1 MSSHSRHGLILI
13 VDDHDSIRDILGR
26 NLRLQ
31 GHRILMASHGIAAL
45 DLVAQHPIEL
55 ILLDVNMPEMN
66 GIEVLTQLKSNP
78 ATNDIPVLML
88 SAESDIDQ
96 IITCINLG
104 AEDYL
109 VKPFNSVFLKA
120 RVTSCLEKHRLRL
133 QQRAYQQTLEDRVAE
148 RTALAEQHAKQLEN
162 QTAILESILNSM
174 GDGVVVVD
182 TQGTLV
188 HLNPA
193 AQTILGSHLGDFLPM
208 QANRPSVFR
217 AFDQKSR
224 YALSELPLTQAVLG
238 HETDNLELCITTETD
253 LASQWLSVTA
263 RPLRHQEGNLIG
275 GVAVLRD
282 VSATKSAEVALRES
296 EERFA
301 LAARGANDGL
311 WDWDLRLN
319 QIYFSPRWKAMLGF
333 EEHEI
338 GQSLDEW
345 MRRVHPDDRERLEV
359 RLAAH
364 HHRLITHFEHEYR
377 IMHRDGS
384 YRWMLCRGL
393 AVWGEAGQAIR
404 MAGSQTDITDR
415 KSIERQLLHDA
426 LHDGLTNLPNR
437 VLFLDR
443 LETALNRFRRHPS
456 AQFAVMFLDLDRFKT
471 INDSLGHVTGDKLL
485 KIIAKRLEGCVR
497 PGDTVARLGGDE
509 FTLLLYDVND
519 ELVAR
524 TIADRIQETVS
535 MPIQLGDQEV
545 FTAASIGIL
554 LSDSQYHSATDI
566 IRDADTAMYHAKI
579 SGKARAVLFD
589 SAMHAQA
596 MLQLQIESDL
606 RWAIERDELR
616 VHYQPIVE
624 LSTQEIVGV
633 EALVRWQHPE
643 HGLLYPNRFLSIAE
657 EMGLISPLSW
667 HILAKACAQIRTW
680 QQEIPGAE
688 NMWVSVNLSAKQL
701 SEPDLVTRIQ
711 AILQELELN
720 PRLLKLEITEH
731 ALIEHGEVT
740 IQALNQLRELGV
752 QLCIDDFGIGYS
764 SLSYLQR
771 FPIDI
776 LKIDR
781 SFISQIGEPGK
792 RNEVVQTII
801 GLAQTLGM
809 RAVAEGTETQI
820 QADILNLLSCD
831 FGQGWLFSKA
841 LDPTALVELLTE
853 KVH

>member
-1 MSSHSRHGLILI
+1 MSAHTRQGLVLI

-31 GHRILMASHGIAAL
+31 GHRILMAANGGMAL
-45 DLVAQHPIEL
+45 KMVAKHAVDV
-55 ILLDVNMPEMN
+55 ILLDVMMPEMT
-66 GIEVLTQLKSNP
+66 GIEVLTQLKAQAHTS
-78 ATNDIPVLML
+78 DIPVLML
-88 SAESDIDQ
+88 SAESDIEQ
-96 IITCINLG
+96 IVTCINLG

-109 VKPFNSVFLKA
+109 VKPVNPVFLKA
-120 RVTSCLEKHRLRL
+120 RVSSCLEKNRFRI
-133 QQRAYQQTLEDRVAE
+133 QQRAYQETLEIRVAE
-148 RTALAEQHAKQLEN
+148 RTALAAQHAQQLEQ
-162 QTAILESILNSM
+162 QTAILESILHSM

-182 TQGTLV
+182 TNGQLLHT
-188 HLNPA
+188 NPA
-193 AQTILGSHLGDFLPM
+193 ARSILGAQLDGFLPS
-208 QANRPSVFR
+208 ATNAVSAFR
-217 AFDQKSR
+217 ADDQVLE
-224 YALSELPLTQAVLG
+224 YANTDLPLIRAIQGYESNNVELSVLT
-238 HETDNLELCITTETD
+238 TDA
-253 LASQWLSVTA
+253 ASQWLSVTA
-263 RPLRHQEGNLIG
+263 RPLRHQEGSLIG
-275 GVAVLRD
+275 GVAVVRD
-282 VSATKSAEVALRES
+282 ISMAKQSEVALRES

-319 QIYFSPRWKAMLGF
+319 QIYYSPRWKAMLGY
-333 EEHEI
+333 EEHAI
-338 GQSLDEW
+338 GNTLDEW
-345 MRRVHPDDRERLEV
+345 LRRVHPDDRERLEV
-359 RLAAH
+359 RLSAH

-377 IMHRDGS
+377 ILHRDDS

-415 KSIERQLLHDA
+415 KEIERQLLHDA
-426 LHDGLTNLPNR
+426 LHDGLTGLPNR

-443 LETALNRFRRHPS
+443 LETALYRLRRHPS

-471 INDSLGHVTGDKLL
+471 INDSLGHMIGDQLL
-485 KIIAKRLEGCVR
+485 KVIGKRLEGCVR

-509 FTLLLYDVND
+509 FILLLYDVND
-519 ELVAR
+519 DLVAQ
-524 TIADRIQETVS
+524 TIAERVQETLTQS
-535 MPIQLGDQEV
+535 IQLGDQEV
-545 FTAASIGIL
+545 YTTVSIGIL
-554 LSDSQYHSATDI
+554 LSDPAYTSATDI

-579 SGKARAVLFD
+579 AGKARAVIFD
-589 SAMHAQA
+589 HTMHAQA
-596 MLQLQIESDL
+596 MLQLQLESDL

-624 LSTQEIVGV
+624 LSSHRIVGV
-633 EALVRWQHPE
+633 EALIRWQHPE
-643 HGLLYPNRFLSIAE
+643 HGLLYPARFLSIAE
-657 EMGLISPLSW
+657 EMGLISPMSW
-667 HILAKACAQIRTW
+667 WILAKACAQLRAW
-680 QQEIPGAE
+680 HAEIPGTEA
-688 NMWVSVNLSAKQL
+688 MWVSVNLSAKQL
-701 SEPDLVTRIQ
+701 SEPDLVRRIQ
-711 AILQELELN
+711 AVLGELNLN

-740 IQALNQLRELGV
+740 IRALNELRDMGV

-809 RAVAEGTETQI
+809 RAVAEGTETQV
-820 QADILNLLSCD
+820 QADVLHHLSCD

-841 LDPTALVELLTE
+841 LDPVDLVDVLTE
-853 KVH
+853 KVL